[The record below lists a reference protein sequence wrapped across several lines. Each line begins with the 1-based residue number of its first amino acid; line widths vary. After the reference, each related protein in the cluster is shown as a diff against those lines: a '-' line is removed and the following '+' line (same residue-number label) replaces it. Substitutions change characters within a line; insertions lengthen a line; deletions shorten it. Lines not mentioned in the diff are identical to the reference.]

1 MLEIITKDQLEMKKL
16 KLKRDAELLSKVIVT
31 DEQGNI
37 FARKEYLPLMNK
49 LSKLRRN
56 NG

>member
-1 MLEIITKDQLEMKKL
+1 MITKDQLEMKKL